1 MTYFSRIL
9 RTSSFP
15 TTLLLMLI
23 TSSEVF
29 AQAPQGPPSPSVD
42 GTSPLLGYLIAI
54 VLLILAVLV
63 SILPSKR
70 HFEDI

>member
-1 MTYFSRIL
+1 MTYLSRII
-9 RTSSFP
+9 RASSLSI
-15 TTLLLMLI
+15 TLLLMLLV
-23 TSSEVF
+23 SSDVF
-29 AQAPQGPPSPSVD
+29 AQAPQGPPSPNVD

-54 VLLILAVLV
+54 VLLILVVVV